1 MEPAITAVAGGLG
14 VIVLGLL
21 GMVFRNGT
29 NGSGG
34 ILNRIDKRT
43 EKMVT
48 LLEIIADRARR
59 MG

>member
-1 MEPAITAVAGGLG
+1 MEPALGAVVGGLG
-14 VIVLGLL
+14 VIVMGLL
-21 GMVFRNGT
+21 GMVFRNGKP
-29 NGSGG
+29 NGTLS
-34 ILNRIDKRT
+34 RIDERT

>member
-1 MEPAITAVAGGLG
+1 MEPALGAVVGGLG
-14 VIVLGLL
+14 VIVMGLL
-21 GMVFRNGT
+21 GMVFRNGKP
-29 NGSGG
+29 NGA
-34 ILNRIDKRT
+34 LTRIDERT